1 MAFGDQDSPR
11 MLYLLHHEDDD
22 LPDDYVS
29 RPHMTVLGF
38 GRHNKNK
45 YLGAVGTFSIGFV
58 ESTDYSRIEQMIKQI
73 LD

>member
-1 MAFGDQDSPR
+1 
-11 MLYLLHHEDDD
+11 
-22 LPDDYVS
+22 
-29 RPHMTVLGF
+29 MTVLGF